1 MKDVCISCLVVKMQ
15 HIGFLL
21 VQCAKRLE
29 VEGFAPF
36 FPVDLAT
43 VQKSSNSATQTLF
56 HFVQQ
61 EMNGHRLYAL
71 GGSISFEI
79 S

>member
-1 MKDVCISCLVVKMQ
+1 MQ

-21 VQCAKRLE
+21 VQSAKRFE
-29 VEGFAPF
+29 IEGFAPF
-36 FPVDLAT
+36 FPIDIAT
-43 VQKSSNSATQTLF
+43 LQKSSNSATQSLF

-61 EMNGHRLYAL
+61 EMNGDRLYVL